1 MKLAFSICLLVSML
15 TMVQGQSSSASCVAA
30 YEAMDNDVNGA
41 CDTNGATVDQIQTD
55 PCPAECQATYDAV
68 IESCQPGVDVY
79 LGTQSQGLIF
89 EESLLFHEQGP
100 FSFFPH
106 WKSCD
111 YGYEPTECD
120 LAIDA
125 LDQSRFNLFGT
136 SPAVCEKDNGENEDQ
151 CSPECTALIRAV
163 VEACDKSANAQFAP
177 GGGFLGETFRQIPWE
192 SPKAMNFMGYNPNEF
207 DFIGTLTFKCWD
219 VYAKGAAGGGSS
231 SGGATPTMSFAFSS
245 VFMLVATSF
254 GFGYL

>member
-1 MKLAFSICLLVSML
+1 MKLVFSVCLLASML
-15 TMVQGQSSSASCVAA
+15 TMAQGQASSASCVAA
-30 YEAMDNDVNGA
+30 YAAVSDDEFGA
-41 CDTNGATVDQIQTD
+41 CDTNGATLDQIQTD

-68 IESCQPGVDVY
+68 LESCQQGVDAY
-79 LGTQSQGLIF
+79 LGTEIF
-89 EESLLFHEQGP
+89 EEALLFHDQGP

-120 LAIDA
+120 LAIGA

-136 SPAVCEKDNGENEDQ
+136 SMSTVCVKDNGENEDQ
-151 CSPECTALIRAV
+151 CSPECTALVDAV

-177 GGGFLGETFRQIPWE
+177 SAGFLSETYRQIPWE
-192 SPKAMNFMGYNPNEF
+192 SPKAMEYMGYNPNIF
-207 DFIGTLTFKCWD
+207 DIIGTLSSKCWN
-219 VYAKGAAGGGSS
+219 VYATGAATAGDGSS
-231 SGGATPTMSFAFSS
+231 SGGATPTISFAFSS
-245 VFMLVATSF
+245 VFMLAATSF